1 MRSYRSSSGAG
12 RVPGCGSAG
21 RAGVVNTNARL
32 ASVPRVI
39 AGYSHCRSSL
49 PVTSAI
55 PVCTVA
61 PWAECPVIA

>member
-1 MRSYRSSSGAG
+1 M
-12 RVPGCGSAG
+12 PGCGSAG